1 MVTLL
6 GKRLDKRM
14 MGYCDSCRVLRLRYL
29 FAVYWPLLRLIEAL
43 IEELSQLRVD
53 TITPP
58 EGLIHMLTVDRTCIV
73 FFIDDLPYKGSNHTR
88 PLYISIGC
96 SGRHIPFVLLDN
108 GYALNVCLLA
118 TTTIAYGF
126 GPFDFTPSTQ
136 TVRAYDS
143 TRREVLGTLTLD
155 LLIGS
160 VTFPNLF

>member
-88 PLYISIGC
+88 PLYFDWLFRASHPICPIGQWLCLERLSIGHHYYC
-96 SGRHIPFVLLDN
+96 LRIWAFRFHTFHTN
-108 GYALNVCLLA
+108 GKSL
-118 TTTIAYGF
+118 
-126 GPFDFTPSTQ
+126 
-136 TVRAYDS
+136 
-143 TRREVLGTLTLD
+143 
-155 LLIGS
+155 
-160 VTFPNLF
+160 